1 MGSQLVANGGDNEGL
16 FRAAVLSCGFQLPTG
31 DVSLQQPFFDS
42 IAAAAGC
49 SYGTG
54 DKLECLRGI
63 PAENLTAAAAS
74 LPSFFGYKVGVDG
87 VPRTHGLTWFLS
99 HQGLSAPQWFP
110 HADGT
115 FLREPVRDAVLAGRI
130 ADVPFIAGK
139 FPSPRPCPLL
149 NDLHR

>member
-31 DVSLQQPFFDS
+31 DIAKQQPFFDS

-49 SYGTG
+49 SDGTG

-63 PAENLTAAAAS
+63 PAENLTGAAAL

-87 VPRTHGLTWFLS
+87 VPRTHGLIWYLS

-110 HADGT
+110 HADGV
-115 FLREPVRDAVLAGRI
+115 FLREPVRDAVLSGRI
-130 ADVPFIAGK
+130 SDVPFIAGK
-139 FPSPRPCPLL
+139 MPSECLCALL
-149 NDLHR
+149 NALRR